1 MRRGIFRTLIMS
13 GIVAAI
19 GYLMRSKRSQ
29 KFFSGWG
36 KMKFSQRDIQ
46 RLGRFVKRSFAR

>member
-29 KFFSGWG
+29 KYFSGLG

-46 RLGRFVKRSFAR
+46 RLGRFLKRSFAR